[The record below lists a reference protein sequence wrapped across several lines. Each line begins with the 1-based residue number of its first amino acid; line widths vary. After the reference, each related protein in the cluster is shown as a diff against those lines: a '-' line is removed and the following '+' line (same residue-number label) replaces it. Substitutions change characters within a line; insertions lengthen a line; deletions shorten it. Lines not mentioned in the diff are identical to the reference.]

1 MKHSFRK
8 GLISGAIAGTA
19 YILLT
24 TKKTGLQRQHHIRQY
39 FDDLTTST
47 KNLTQS
53 VQHFKNALGSLQKEF
68 KGTAAPTIA
77 ALQKDIEDYQF
88 QMQPRVEQLT
98 EDATKLQDKLNDLQP
113 TDDLQE

>member
-8 GLISGAIAGTA
+8 GLMTGAIAGTA

-24 TKKTGLQRQHHIRQY
+24 TKKTGLQRQHHLRQY

-47 KNLTQS
+47 QHLTQS
-53 VQHFKNALGSLQKEF
+53 VQRFKKALGHLQHEVKT
-68 KGTAAPTIA
+68 TAAPTIA
-77 ALQKDIEDYQF
+77 ALQQDIEDYQF

-98 EDATKLQDKLNDLQP
+98 DDATKLQDKLNTLQP
-113 TDDLQE
+113 DDSKN